1 MTNQTNTQKAVKG
14 LSSQTIVTV
23 VLGVVEIISFSIMS
37 RLLSEQDFG
46 YYAAIVAVSTIFSSL
61 SSNGIGAA
69 IVQRKQLNQQY
80 IDNAF
85 SLSLLIGIFVSGLL
99 CVFSG
104 VLARSVADESMQIP
118 LMLYSSTLLLNCII
132 SVNMAL
138 MQRELRFIR
147 MGLVNLIS
155 LILTTI
161 VAVVLALR
169 GHGYY
174 AILTKAILGSV
185 ITVVLSYYFVHVKYS
200 IKFDINVMRQIFG
213 FSGWLMASS
222 LFRNFANQIDRLL
235 MSSLF
240 SVAILGVYSRPK
252 EFVSNITDKFNSIFD
267 TTLFPIL
274 SSIQD
279 EEARIKQSYKVTL
292 FFLNFMGMFLSM
304 MLFCNSELVIRIF
317 FGEEWLHIRTLF
329 QIISFSSVLY
339 VNGRIG
345 DIYLRSLGL
354 TRSQLFFRLGQLV
367 AIVVLIV
374 LLYKLG
380 IFAVAIAAMI
390 GYFIIAFLKVIYIS
404 RHIKMNVMSSLSSIV
419 AGWKFLLFLAPFYL
433 LMTIMLPHT
442 IIGNIVQLSL
452 LLLIIIVMLL
462 FTPLLIGNY
471 YKNYA
476 YSKVVNFF
484 EQLFHRN
491 TKPSK

>member
-1 MTNQTNTQKAVKG
+1 MAKQTNTQKAVKG
-14 LSSQTIVTV
+14 LSSQTIVTI

-85 SLSLLIGIFVSGLL
+85 SLSLLIGVIVSGLL
-99 CVFSG
+99 CIFSG
-104 VLARSVADESMQIP
+104 VLAKIVADETMQIP

-147 MGLVNLIS
+147 MGLVNLVS

-169 GHGYY
+169 GLGYY

-185 ITVVLSYYFVHVKYS
+185 ITVVLSYFLAHAKYR
-200 IKFDINVMRQIFG
+200 IKFDINVMKQIFG

-240 SVAILGVYSRPK
+240 SVATLGIYSRPK

-292 FFLNFMGMFLSM
+292 YFLNFMGMFLSM
-304 MLFCNSELVIRIF
+304 MLFCNSELVIRLF
-317 FGEEWLHIRTLF
+317 FGEEWLHINTLF
-329 QIISFSSVLY
+329 QVIAFSSVLY
-339 VNGRIG
+339 VNGRVG

-354 TRSQLFFRLGQLV
+354 TRSQLFFRIGQL
-367 AIVVLIV
+367 AATVVLIV
-374 LLYKLG
+374 LSYKLG
-380 IFAVAIAAMI
+380 ILAVAIAAMI
-390 GYFIIAFLKVIYIS
+390 GYLLIAFSKVIYIS
-404 RHIKMNVMSSLSSIV
+404 RHINLNIISSLSSIV
-419 AGWKFLLFLAPFYL
+419 SGWKFLLFFAPFYL
-433 LMTIMLPHT
+433 LMTILLPHT
-442 IIGNIVQLSL
+442 LIGNIVQLSL
-452 LLLIIIVMLL
+452 LLLIIIAMLL
-462 FTPLLIGNY
+462 LTPSLIGNY
-471 YKNYA
+471 YKEYT
-476 YSKVVNFF
+476 YPKVKRI
-484 EQLFHRN
+484 RN
-491 TKPSK
+491 

>member
-1 MTNQTNTQKAVKG
+1 MANQTNTQKAVKG

-37 RLLSEQDFG
+37 RLLSEKDFG

-69 IVQRKQLNQQY
+69 IVQQKQLNQQY

-85 SLSLLIGIFVSGLL
+85 SLSLLIGVIVSGLL
-99 CVFSG
+99 CLFSG
-104 VLARSVADESMQIP
+104 VLARSVADESMRIP
-118 LMLYSSTLLLNCII
+118 LMLYSSTLLMNCII

-138 MQRELRFIR
+138 MQRELRFIQ
-147 MGLVNLIS
+147 MGLVNLVS
-155 LILTTI
+155 LIITTI
-161 VAVVLALR
+161 VAIALALS
-169 GHGYY
+169 GFGYY

-185 ITVVLSYYFVHVKYS
+185 ITLSLSFIFAHAKYRF
-200 IKFDINVMRQIFG
+200 KFDTNVMRHIFG

-240 SVAILGVYSRPK
+240 SVETLGIYSRPK
-252 EFVSNITDKFNSIFD
+252 EFVSNITDKFNTIFD

-279 EEARIKQSYKVTL
+279 EETRIKHSYKVTL
-292 FFLNFMGMFLSM
+292 YFLNLMGMALSIM
-304 MLFCNSELVIRIF
+304 FFCNSELVIRIF
-317 FGEEWLHIRTLF
+317 FGEEWLHINTLF
-329 QIISFSSVLY
+329 KVISLSSVLY
-339 VNGRIG
+339 VNGRVG

-354 TRSQLFFRLGQLV
+354 TRSQLFFRIGQLV

-374 LLYKLG
+374 ISYKLG
-380 IFAVAIAAMI
+380 ILAVAIASMM
-390 GYFIIAFLKVIYIS
+390 GYFLIAFSKVIFIS
-404 RHIKMNVMSSLSSIV
+404 RHLNLNVLSSFYSIV
-419 AGWKFLLFLAPFYL
+419 AGWKFLLLFVPLYIL
-433 LMTIMLPHT
+433 LTAVLPHT

-452 LLLIIIVMLL
+452 LLLFFMLMML
-462 FTPLLIGNY
+462 FTPSLFGVY
-471 YKNYA
+471 YKEYA
-476 YSKVVNFF
+476 YPRVKSLLKHI
-484 EQLFHRN
+484 LHRN
-491 TKPSK
+491 DRSS